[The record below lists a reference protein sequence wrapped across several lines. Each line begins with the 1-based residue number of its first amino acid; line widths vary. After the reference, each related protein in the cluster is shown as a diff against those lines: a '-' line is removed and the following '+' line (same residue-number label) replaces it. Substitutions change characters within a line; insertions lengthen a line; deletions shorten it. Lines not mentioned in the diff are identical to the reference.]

1 MSALTNYERSAEQL
15 MLLLAL
21 GMLILLIAAAILA
34 RPITPIDE
42 TRYVGVAWEMWL
54 RGDFLVPFKNGGTYS
69 HKPPLMMWMFQ
80 AGWALFGVNEWWPRL
95 VSPLFSAGGLL
106 LTFALA
112 KRLWPERSSLGGEAV
127 IILTSCLVWA
137 ISSTWI
143 MFDVMLAFFVLIGM
157 HGTLIAAN
165 GKLARGFALL
175 GLSIGLGVLTKGPV
189 MLLQVLPVVVLA
201 PWWNPGLRWARWFG
215 GMLAAVILGAAIA
228 LGWAIPAG
236 IAGGEEYRNAIFW
249 GQTANR
255 MVESF
260 AHQRPIWWYMALMP
274 VLLFP
279 WIVWSEVWRAIRRYT
294 QLGLDRGG
302 RFCVAWT
309 LPVFIAFS
317 FISGKQVHYLMPL
330 FPAFALFVARVLS
343 VQDRPPEKTRSLL
356 LPILFMLIIATGI
369 MLVAGGIVSL
379 PKDKFEQLPALW
391 PGLVLALAAIAG
403 YFAVRKGVS
412 PLIGIG
418 LLGMAAPALVQIA
431 LAPALYAE
439 YDVHPISR
447 AIRHAQDSGH
457 LVVNVGKYHDQYQ
470 FFGRLQQPLVELQED
485 ELKDWLQHHP
495 AAYVVMYLKSLETLK
510 GAATIASQPY
520 RGKVVVLLDAIT
532 ASNLLTH
539 LESVNLRQED

>member
-1 MSALTNYERSAEQL
+1 MHALDNDKRHAELL

-21 GMLILLIAAAILA
+21 AMLLLLTAVGMLA

-54 RGDFLVPFKNGGTYS
+54 RGDFLVPFKNGETYS

-80 AGWALFGVNEWWPRL
+80 AGWAIFGVNEWWPRL
-95 VSPLFSAGGLL
+95 VSPLFSAGGLW

-112 KRLWPERSSLGGEAV
+112 KRLWPERSSVGGQAV

-157 HGTLIAAN
+157 HGTLIAAG
-165 GKLARGFALL
+165 GKPARGFALL

-215 GMLAAVILGAAIA
+215 GMLAALILGAAIA
-228 LGWAIPAG
+228 LAWAIPAG

-260 AHQRPIWWYMALMP
+260 AHQRPIWWYLALMP

-279 WIVWSEVWRAIRRYT
+279 WVVWPEVWRAIRRYT

-302 RFCVAWT
+302 RFCIAWIV
-309 LPVFIAFS
+309 PIFIAFS

-330 FPAFALFVARVLS
+330 FPAFALLVARVLS
-343 VQDRPPEKTRSLL
+343 SQDYLPKKPGNLL
-356 LPILFMLIIATGI
+356 LPILFMLLIAMGM
-369 MLVAGGIVSL
+369 MLVAVGVVSL
-379 PKDKFEQLPALW
+379 PKDKFEELPALW
-391 PGLVLALAAIAG
+391 PGLVLALGAIAA
-403 YFAVRKGVS
+403 YLAVRKFAHPIIV
-412 PLIGIG
+412 IG
-418 LLGMAAPALVQIA
+418 LLGVASPALVQTA
-431 LAPALYAE
+431 LAPVLYPE
-439 YDVHPISR
+439 YDVHLISR
-447 AIRHAQDSGH
+447 AIRQSQDRGH
-457 LVVNVGKYHDQYQ
+457 LVANAGKYHDQYQ

-485 ELKDWLQHHP
+485 TLKDWLQNHP
-495 AAYVVMYLKSLETLK
+495 TAYVVMYIKNLETLN
-510 GAATIASQPY
+510 GAAAIAAQPY
-520 RGKVVVLLDAIT
+520 RGKVVALLDAKT
-532 ASNLLTH
+532 ALDLLTH
-539 LESVNLRQED
+539 LKSVNLRQGD

>member
-1 MSALTNYERSAEQL
+1 
-15 MLLLAL
+15 
-21 GMLILLIAAAILA
+21 
-34 RPITPIDE
+34 
-42 TRYVGVAWEMWL
+42 
-54 RGDFLVPFKNGGTYS
+54 
-69 HKPPLMMWMFQ
+69 
-80 AGWALFGVNEWWPRL
+80 
-95 VSPLFSAGGLL
+95 
-106 LTFALA
+106 
-112 KRLWPERSSLGGEAV
+112 
-127 IILTSCLVWA
+127 
-137 ISSTWI
+137 
-143 MFDVMLAFFVLIGM
+143 
-157 HGTLIAAN
+157 
-165 GKLARGFALL
+165 
-175 GLSIGLGVLTKGPV
+175 
-189 MLLQVLPVVVLA
+189 
-201 PWWNPGLRWARWFG
+201 
-215 GMLAAVILGAAIA
+215 MLAAVILGAAIA
-228 LGWAIPAG
+228 LSWAIPAG

-279 WIVWSEVWRAIRRYT
+279 WIVWPEVWRAIRRYT

-356 LPILFMLIIATGI
+356 LPILFMLIIATGM